1 MTKVVEPFFQ
11 HSNYIFF
18 FQLIIQLD
26 ITNVRANIPT
36 LEVDSS
42 PSTTIF
48 ASSPVRLADGKT
60 WKPKGEPWSSGR
72 AVPCLQAAH
81 KHSCWW
87 STQKSHSGVPK
98 RNSAVFQALYCRL
111 RSRGEQVLPLV
122 PSLSQ
127 PRQHTAVLLAGQKA
141 QHIRSAAK
149 ILPGKQ
155 PFHQVGQ
162 V

>member
-111 RSRGEQVLPLV
+111 RSRGEQV
-122 PSLSQ
+122 Q
-127 PRQHTAVLLAGQKA
+127 GWAGTAPCTFTLTAKA
-141 QHIRSAAK
+141 AHCSTTCRAEGAA
-149 ILPGKQ
+149 
-155 PFHQVGQ
+155 H
-162 V
+162 